1 MLEVPAAVPRLFMG
15 MMTEKY
21 RPDGFLYWAATY
33 WRNNKVPIG
42 KGPYT
47 NWNPTTCAQAD
58 ASEGNLFAPGEN
70 RIILPSI
77 RVENYR
83 DGVEDHWYYTLLSR
97 AVAAGKGSPEARSTA
112 REALKIP
119 ESVIRSTADYSID
132 PRLIRA
138 ERLKAARALEAL
150 KQ

>member
-58 ASEGNLFAPGEN
+58 TSEGNLFAPGEN
-70 RIILPSI
+70 RIILSSI

>member
-33 WRNNKVPIG
+33 WRNNKVPIE

-58 ASEGNLFAPGEN
+58 TSEGNLFAPGEN

-97 AVAAGKGSPEARSTA
+97 AVTAGKGSPEARSTA